1 MGGENRRR
9 IRNALA
15 KDFGGI
21 CAYCERQCEPQVAT
35 SNPLNREEIEHFR
48 PRSRFP
54 EQSLEWLNLVYACR
68 RCNHAKDNSWPG
80 FDDEEINGKL
90 AAEDA
95 RYTPVFEYV
104 SPNASAASRSAG
116 DFFGFDFSTGEIEP
130 AKRLPPIEWSMARRA
145 IRDIDLNDSELG
157 ENDPNHLWRLRRAQ
171 LALLQETINGEDDDS
186 LADLAIREFMLPDS
200 PFSAFITAYVANPA
214 GQLPSP

>member
-1 MGGENRRR
+1 LGGENRRR

-15 KDFGGI
+15 HDFVGI
-21 CAYCERQCEPQVAT
+21 CAYCERQCEPQIPS

-80 FDDEEINGKL
+80 FDDELINDKL

-95 RYTPVFEYV
+95 RYTPVSEYV
-104 SPNASAASRSAG
+104 SPNAVNSRRPARE
-116 DFFGFDFSTGEIEP
+116 FFGFDVVTGEIAP
-130 AKRLPPIEWSMARRA
+130 AEQLDPVEWSMARRT

-157 ENDPNHLWRLRRAQ
+157 ENDP
-171 LALLQETINGEDDDS
+171 
-186 LADLAIREFMLPDS
+186 
-200 PFSAFITAYVANPA
+200 
-214 GQLPSP
+214 